1 VDRLDGEPEAPGR
14 VRRSIG
20 HIGQTAAVA
29 DVARQEAV
37 IAAPVEELWAV
48 LVDFE
53 RYPSWAGDLKHV
65 EILERDADGRGVEV
79 LYRAAAMGR
88 STTYVLRYDH
98 SEAPHRVPWV
108 LSRGDIMRRLDGAYT
123 LQPLPDDPQRTRVVY
138 DLVVDL
144 VIPLPGFVKNRAE
157 HKIIHTALRD
167 LRTHVEGKPAGR

>member
-1 VDRLDGEPEAPGR
+1 M
-14 VRRSIG
+14 
-20 HIGQTAAVA
+20 A
-29 DVARQEAV
+29 DIARQEAT
-37 IAAPVEELWAV
+37 IAAPVEELWSV

-53 RYPSWAGDLKHV
+53 RYPDWAGDLKQV
-65 EILERDADGRGVEV
+65 EVLDRDDEGLGTEV

-108 LSRGDIMRRLDGAYT
+108 LERGDIMRRLDGAYT
-123 LQPLPDDPQRTRVVY
+123 LQADPDDPTRTKVVY

-144 VIPLPGFVKNRAE
+144 VVPLPGFIKHRAE

-167 LRTHVEGKPAGR
+167 LQAHVEGKPAGR

>member
-1 VDRLDGEPEAPGR
+1 M
-14 VRRSIG
+14 
-20 HIGQTAAVA
+20 GQTAAMA

-53 RYPSWAGDLKHV
+53 RYPSWAGDLKQV
-65 EILERDADGRGVEV
+65 EVLERDAEGRGVEV

-98 SEAPHRVPWV
+98 SDAPHRIPWV
-108 LSRGDIMRRLDGAYT
+108 LARGDIMRRLDGAYT
-123 LQPLPDDPQRTRVVY
+123 LRPDADDPTRTKVVY
-138 DLVVDL
+138 DLVVEL
-144 VIPLPGFVKNRAE
+144 VVPLPGFVKHRAE